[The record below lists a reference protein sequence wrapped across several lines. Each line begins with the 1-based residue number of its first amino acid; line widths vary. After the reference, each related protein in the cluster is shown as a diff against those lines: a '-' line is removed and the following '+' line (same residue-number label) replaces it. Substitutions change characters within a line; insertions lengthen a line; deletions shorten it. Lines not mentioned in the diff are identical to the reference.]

1 MEGLLRD
8 LGPTE
13 GQRQVYKKFKEA
25 MKEIRQIGA
34 REPPDEWRPPGR
46 DEKAQEARRYQ
57 GIKTLDDELRGL
69 AASSLEAALALR
81 KNKHSSSRF

>member
-34 REPPDEWRPPGR
+34 REPPDRWRPPGA
-46 DEKAQEARRYQ
+46 DMAPEALGRQ
-57 GIKTLDDELRGL
+57 AGP
-69 AASSLEAALALR
+69 
-81 KNKHSSSRF
+81 

>member
-1 MEGLLRD
+1 MASNIPESWGFRGMEGLLRD

-34 REPPDEWRPPGR
+34 REPPDE
-46 DEKAQEARRYQ
+46 
-57 GIKTLDDELRGL
+57 
-69 AASSLEAALALR
+69 
-81 KNKHSSSRF
+81 